1 MKNLS
6 KEILHDLLKIQAVQ
20 INPDEFFT
28 WTSGIKSPIYCDNR
42 LTMSYPEIRRK
53 ITGAFLQMIEEM
65 DVRPDFIAGCATAG
79 IPHAAWLAEKL
90 DLPLVYVRSERKAHG
105 KKNQIEG
112 TFRKGQRAIVIEDL
126 ISTGTSSI
134 ETALALRKEGAEVAG
149 VLAIFSYGLD
159 RAKYQFE
166 AADLIYTAI
175 TNYDECI
182 SLLKEK
188 GSIGK
193 EQWKALVTWREQ
205 LNG

>member
-134 ETALALRKEGAEVAG
+134 ETALALRKEGQ
-149 VLAIFSYGLD
+149 
-159 RAKYQFE
+159 K
-166 AADLIYTAI
+166 
-175 TNYDECI
+175 
-182 SLLKEK
+182 
-188 GSIGK
+188 
-193 EQWKALVTWREQ
+193 
-205 LNG
+205 